1 MKLWDLRST
10 SKPVCSFKVENSIE
24 DYCLLP
30 NSKIVIAQGNT
41 LTLAKLAEN
50 TIRRLNDFY
59 PFQKPCL
66 KVRYDK
72 TRERVIAGGLDSQL
86 KFFQI
91 TGSDEDQLTVA
102 YKIKVPSEIVAFDV
116 SPDGNHFSL
125 GLNDS
130 SLIVRSK
137 QLEQEDLTKDDTEA
151 KLLAQF
157 APKLR

>member
-1 MKLWDLRST
+1 M
-10 SKPVCSFKVENSIE
+10 
-24 DYCLLP
+24 
-30 NSKIVIAQGNT
+30 
-41 LTLAKLAEN
+41 
-50 TIRRLNDFY
+50 
-59 PFQKPCL
+59 
-66 KVRYDK
+66 RYDK

-151 KLLAQF
+151 KLLA
-157 APKLR
+157 